1 MVSAFLDE
9 EKVTIRRGTFLFALQ
24 LLCNSPITQ
33 CRCRKSLE
41 KAGAEV
47 WSAARITWSTGL
59 WLLTFNQYAV
69 GTSISIS
76 SNG

>member
-9 EKVTIRRGTFLFALQ
+9 EKVAIRRGASLFVVQ

-33 CRCRKSLE
+33 RRCRKFLAT
-41 KAGAEV
+41 AGAEV
-47 WSAARITWSTGL
+47 WSAARITWPTGPWFL
-59 WLLTFNQYAV
+59 PFYQYAV